1 MFKLLLILFYSI
13 QLLWATNAY
22 PGIIT
27 IQQPDGSL
35 VECYVKGDENAN
47 WHEDLD
53 GYSITKN
60 ESGIWVYAESV
71 DGNFLVPGDRIF
83 GQDLPPLNI
92 KKHLK
97 PAPVYSYEYGSNI
110 NLNALRSDIF
120 QLPVIYFGF
129 FDMPL
134 TFPMSDIDSVFNQ
147 EGYECDL
154 SPGSGS
160 FRDFW
165 EEMSYGQ
172 FSTNAHIMG
181 EYSTMLPHSFYGSNL
196 QRIRELMRSMIDQA
210 EADGVNWS
218 QFDNDGDG
226 EVDNVAFVHAGQ
238 GGEQGD
244 PANIWSRR
252 MTLNNESV
260 TYDGVFINDC
270 IIVPEIQFN
279 GSILDIVAIGV
290 IAHEFG
296 HALGLPDLYDTDYS
310 SRGVG
315 SLALMSYG
323 MWGNDEGI
331 CYPSS
336 MSAWS
341 RAEMGWSNVV
351 EISTGQTNIALE
363 QSYTNNTIYRV
374 NNIYDESEYWLIENR
389 QQNGTDVGMPEP
401 GLLFW
406 HIDTEKTNLDGDPND
421 DEPHYGVGL
430 EQADGLFELENNGY
444 SDRGDPYPGLTENR
458 EFSHCSSPQSVS
470 YYYQPSGIAFSNISD
485 ADSIMYF
492 DLHFDTTQ
500 AGHMH
505 ANGSGDANDIGELS
519 ISMTNSIEILE
530 LSFALDFAPSV
541 LTIQSVDLAGR
552 ATADSIVINGNYI
565 ELINPSIPSGSGEI
579 IILDIY
585 ANTDS
590 EENIT
595 VISNDIFASDSL
607 GSLVCIV
614 LHESSYSINLD
625 VSTNYEL
632 FLPESFFLQQNFP
645 NPFNPFTTLQ
655 YNLPE
660 NSMVNVTVYDML
672 GRHVKTLVNQDQ
684 VAGYK
689 SVVWDATNDYGKPV
703 SAGIYLYQIH
713 VDNYIQTKKMVLL
726 K

>member
-1 MFKLLLILFYSI
+1 MKFFLLLLYSI

-60 ESGIWVYAESV
+60 ESGVWVYAESV
-71 DGNFLVPGDRIF
+71 DGNFLVPGNRIF

-97 PAPVYSYEYGSNI
+97 PAPIYSYEYGSNI

-134 TFPMSDIDSVFNQ
+134 TIPISDIDSLFNQ
-147 EGYECDL
+147 QGYECDL
-154 SPGSGS
+154 NPGSGS
-160 FRDFW
+160 FRDYW
-165 EEMSYGQ
+165 EEASYGQ
-172 FSTNAHIMG
+172 FTPSAQIMG
-181 EYSTMLPHSFYGSNL
+181 PYTSMLPHSFFGSNL
-196 QRIRELMRSMIDQA
+196 SRIRELMRTMIDQA
-210 EADGVNWS
+210 EAEGVNWS

-226 EVDNVAFVHAGQ
+226 EVDNVAFIHAGQ

-252 MTLNNESV
+252 MSLNNEAV
-260 TYDGVFINDC
+260 TYDGVFINNC

-315 SLALMSYG
+315 NLALMSHG
-323 MWGNDEGI
+323 MWGNGAGI

-336 MSAWS
+336 VSAWCKS
-341 RAEMGWSNVV
+341 EMGWSNVI
-351 EISTGQTNIALE
+351 EISPGQTNIALE

-406 HIDTEKTNLDGDPND
+406 HIDTEKTSLDGDPND

-689 SVVWDATNDYGKPV
+689 SVVWDATNDFGKPV

-713 VDNYIQTKKMVLL
+713 VGNYIQTKKMVLL